1 MEASDFINLKLA
13 SLTMCEAF
21 SKHAK
26 YWQWLS
32 YILYDEQLAIE
43 NEEHCLEAVIWHMEA
58 FLSER
63 QPCTLLVPGAS
74 TLSE

>member
-43 NEEHCLEAVIWHMEA
+43 NEEHCLEAVI
-58 FLSER
+58 
-63 QPCTLLVPGAS
+63 
-74 TLSE
+74 